1 MAFCGSWTPQKSV
14 IPMWHY
20 CETTKEKW
28 TRKITEKE
36 VRMVDRHICS
46 MRYTI
51 MYLSEW
57 QKYKNLTLSV
67 DKIQD
72 LSYDAYG
79 NFIVF
84 IQLVFITI
92 LESNLAKCSKIGD
105 ILS

>member
-1 MAFCGSWTPQKSV
+1 
-14 IPMWHY
+14 
-20 CETTKEKW
+20 
-28 TRKITEKE
+28 
-36 VRMVDRHICS
+36 MVDRHICS